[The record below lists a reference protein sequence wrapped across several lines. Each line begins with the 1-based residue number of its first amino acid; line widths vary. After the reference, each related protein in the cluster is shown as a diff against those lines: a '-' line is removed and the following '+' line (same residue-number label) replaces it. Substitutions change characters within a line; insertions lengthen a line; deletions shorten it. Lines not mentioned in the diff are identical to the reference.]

1 MQKQSGYEGS
11 VVRMKMQHSDMY
23 LRATTDAERVVQSWE
38 DDWRWY
44 QMWRLLKPDEEI
56 PAKDTTG
63 KVPTDTTKK
72 DTTSKKDT
80 IGKNPTPKDTTEK
93 VPTPKDTTKKDTSTS
108 DTNKTAIPV
117 LNSIANVYGT
127 TAHYVSGHLF
137 VEIGSAFKNG
147 ASVRILDLQG
157 REVMRQFV
165 VHGAAMDVRSLAPGM
180 YHVIVRDK
188 NRTDA
193 VRFKK

>member
-1 MQKQSGYEGS
+1 M
-11 VVRMKMQHSDMY
+11 
-23 LRATTDAERVVQSWE
+23 VQSWE

-63 KVPTDTTKK
+63 MVPTDTTKK

-80 IGKNPTPKDTTEK
+80 TGKNPTPKDTTEK
-93 VPTPKDTTKKDTSTS
+93 VPTPKDTTKKDTSAS
-108 DTNKTAIPV
+108 DTSKTAIPV
-117 LNSIANVYGT
+117 LSSIANVYGT
-127 TAHYVSGHLF
+127 TAHYASGRLF
-137 VEIGSAFKNG
+137 VEIGSAFKDG
-147 ASVRILDLQG
+147 ATVRILDLQG

-165 VHGAAMDVRSLAPGM
+165 AHGATMNVRSLAPGM

-188 NRTDA
+188 NHMDIRQ
-193 VRFKK
+193 FNK